1 MFQRILFLFYFFLIQ
16 TSFGLA
22 EKPLLLLHFDLN
34 KTIVAF
40 DTALGKSREDVIIHC
55 LADTY
60 TGKWAPAVEK
70 PIPYSEYVK
79 NYLLP
84 GPTTDVELKKTRDE
98 KISAFL
104 QFLEEFDPSLYQK
117 ARQEFDRALD
127 ALNAQSTIVLT
138 SFYSLVEYLK
148 NNGYEFSI
156 IIRTFG
162 TDYVKV
168 CPEIEKT
175 AHIHFSK
182 KGEFKETTFFV
193 EGDGS
198 MTVPKEFYSFLKQNR
213 HVVVHDDWLWWAQ
226 HSEKHEFGKPFPID
240 MVDEKTVSLFFDDNI
255 NTEEHSEKNIVNPI
269 DETSGKSLE
278 VYPLIQSHRIFPVDT
293 IKAIE
298 DNSYYIALVKQALA
312 GT

>member
-1 MFQRILFLFYFFLIQ
+1 MGQRILLFCFFLVQ
-16 TSFGLA
+16 TSLCLA

-40 DTALGKSREDVIIHC
+40 DTALGRSREDVIIHC

-60 TGKWAPAVEK
+60 TGKWTAEVEK
-70 PIPYSEYVK
+70 PIPYSEYIK

-84 GPTTDVELKKTRDE
+84 GSTADVELKKARDE

-127 ALNAQSTIVLT
+127 ALHAQSTIVLS

-148 NNGYEFSI
+148 SNGYEFSI

-162 TDYVKV
+162 TDYVQV
-168 CPEIEKT
+168 CPEIEKI

-182 KGEFKETTFFV
+182 RGEFKEAVFFV
-193 EGDGS
+193 DGDGS
-198 MTVPKEFYSFLKQNR
+198 KATPKEFYSFLRQNR
-213 HVVVHDDWLWWAQ
+213 HVVVHDDWLYWAK
-226 HSEKHEFGKPFPID
+226 HGEKQQFGKPFPFDLGDKATIP
-240 MVDEKTVSLFFDDNI
+240 LFFDDNI
-255 NTEEHSEKNIVNPI
+255 TAEEHSEKNIVNPI
-269 DETSGKSLE
+269 DANAGKSLE
-278 VYPLIQSHRIFPVDT
+278 VYPLIQNHRIFPVDT

-298 DNSYYIALVKQALA
+298 DSAYYIGLVKQALA